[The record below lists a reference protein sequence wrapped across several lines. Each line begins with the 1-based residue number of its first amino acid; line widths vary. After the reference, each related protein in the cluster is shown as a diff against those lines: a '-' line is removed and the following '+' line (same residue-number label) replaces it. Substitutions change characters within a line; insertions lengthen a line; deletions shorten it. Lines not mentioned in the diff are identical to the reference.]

1 MKYKMVQ
8 IPEDAYILLKEYCK
22 NNNLKMGGYIG
33 TLIKKNV
40 NIKVQTSNI
49 LKVDRWCI
57 IMYIN

>member
-49 LKVDRWCI
+49 LKVDR
-57 IMYIN
+57 